1 MKSLSR
7 MIPVIGIVVAGCAEG
22 GVIDPPSEPPPE
34 PPEPTLQW
42 THHPTAV
49 FLPAGSGWDSQ
60 WVSATAVIRWNERFH
75 MWYEGSAF
83 GDLTHPV
90 AIGYATSEDG
100 YQWDRGHD
108 DPVLAPRALEWDH
121 HYVARPVVLA
131 DEDIVHMW
139 YAGGAGWAHHEIG
152 YARSVNGID
161 WERHP
166 EPVLRRGQANEWN
179 SAFVSPGTVIK
190 EDGIFKMWFFS
201 GDRRRESGSLTFID
215 YRLAIGYAT
224 SADGIDWTIYNDPG
238 TTDPPY
244 QFSDPVLYPSSPGRW
259 DSEITIFPSVVPTDS
274 GYEMWY
280 CGASTDNYGPQGT
293 RVGHATSSDGIEWTK
308 SEDNPMLAV
317 SWYGNTARQFWGL
330 LFPNVVAMDDGYMM
344 WYTAWVS
351 GPSYS
356 VIGLATHEMR

>member
-1 MKSLSR
+1 MKSFSR
-7 MIPVIGIVVAGCAEG
+7 TVPILGIVLAGCTDK
-22 GVIDPPSEPPPE
+22 GVVDPPAEPPPE

-42 THHPTAV
+42 SHHPTAV

-60 WVSATAVIRWNERFH
+60 WVSATSVIRWKGRYH

-100 YQWDRGHD
+100 YHWVRGHD
-108 DPVLAPRALEWDH
+108 DPVLAPRGGWDH

-131 DEDIVHMW
+131 DGDDVHMW

-152 YARSVNGID
+152 YARSVDGIS

-166 EPVLRRGQANEWN
+166 EPVITRGPFNEWN
-179 SAFVSPGTVIK
+179 SAFVSPGTVIN
-190 EDGIFKMWFFS
+190 EDGLFKMWFFS
-201 GDRRRESGSLTFID
+201 GEKQRESGSLTFID

-224 SADGIDWTIYNDPG
+224 SADGIHWTIHND
-238 TTDPPY
+238 TATSEPPY
-244 QFSDPVLYPSSPGRW
+244 RLSDPVFSPSAPGGW
-259 DSEITIFPSVVPTDS
+259 DSEITIFPSVVSTDS

-280 CGASTDNYGPQGT
+280 GGASTGNYGPLGA
-293 RVGHATSSDGIEWTK
+293 RVGHAISSDGIEWTR
-308 SEDNPMLAV
+308 SESNPVLTV
-317 SWYGNTARQFWGL
+317 SQYENASRQFWGI
-330 LFPNVVAMDDGYMM
+330 LFPNVVAMDDGYKM

-351 GPSYS
+351 GPSHA
-356 VIGLATHEMR
+356 VIGLATGEVR